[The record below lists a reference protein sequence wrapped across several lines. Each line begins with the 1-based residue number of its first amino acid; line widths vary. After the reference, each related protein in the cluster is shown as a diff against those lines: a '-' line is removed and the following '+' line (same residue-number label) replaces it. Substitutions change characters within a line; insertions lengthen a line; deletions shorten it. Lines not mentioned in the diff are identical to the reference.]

1 MHPSDLK
8 KEVEHPYLTKREM
21 CSRDELDCSHFHHN
35 GLLKCNHQNKQTNK
49 QTLPDKILPKYT
61 MMFWKKEVEHPFL
74 TKREMCSRDE
84 LDSSRFHHN
93 APTGSLPNR
102 PTTIVLSIFFFC

>member
-1 MHPSDLK
+1 MWIDFHWSNINISWRD
-8 KEVEHPYLTKREM
+8 RERIARLEARREEEK
-21 CSRDELDCSHFHHN
+21 SR
-35 GLLKCNHQNKQTNK
+35 K
-49 QTLPDKILPKYT
+49 
-61 MMFWKKEVEHPFL
+61 MEVEHPFL

-102 PTTIVLSIFFFC
+102 PTTIVLLLFFLYTYTHLLL

>member
-1 MHPSDLK
+1 MWIDFHWSNINISWRDRERIARLEGLEGK
-8 KEVEHPYLTKREM
+8 KKKK
-21 CSRDELDCSHFHHN
+21 SR
-35 GLLKCNHQNKQTNK
+35 K
-49 QTLPDKILPKYT
+49 
-61 MMFWKKEVEHPFL
+61 MEVEHPFL

-102 PTTIVLSIFFFC
+102 PTTIVLSLYIYTHLLL

>member
-1 MHPSDLK
+1 MWIDFHWSNINISWRDRERIARLEGLEGK
-8 KEVEHPYLTKREM
+8 KEK
-21 CSRDELDCSHFHHN
+21 SR
-35 GLLKCNHQNKQTNK
+35 K
-49 QTLPDKILPKYT
+49 
-61 MMFWKKEVEHPFL
+61 MEVEHPFL

-102 PTTIVLSIFFFC
+102 PTTIVLSLYIYTHLLL

>member
-1 MHPSDLK
+1 MHSSDLK
-8 KEVEHPYLTKREM
+8 KEVEHPYLT
-21 CSRDELDCSHFHHN
+21 
-35 GLLKCNHQNKQTNK
+35 NKQIS
-49 QTLPDKILPKYT
+49 PDKMLPKCT
-61 MMFWKKEVEHPFL
+61 MVFWKKEVEHPFL